1 MFERDSANGGDFGE
15 RRDRTGAYFASNA
28 TSCRASYLAGR
39 ARSTAGIAAGI
50 VSAGM
55 FVGIAAGV
63 AAHVAAAVAAS
74 GGETARAMAAYS
86 CASML
91 LRAAALPARVRVWG
105 QVRVGV
111 RIRVRLRLRGMLFRA
126 VA

>member
-1 MFERDSANGGDFGE
+1 MTNLPISDGKSRYHYLRSVPRSWLRWRRILFERDSANGGDFGE

-74 GGETARAMAAYS
+74 GGETARAMAARAS
-86 CASML
+86 C
-91 LRAAALPARVRVWG
+91 
-105 QVRVGV
+105 
-111 RIRVRLRLRGMLFRA
+111 
-126 VA
+126 